1 MGLMN
6 SSLQEQKTAVVE
18 KLRKLSQGSLTVYGE
33 NQGAFKGTVCVIS
46 SNPTSCNDGNARF
59 KTVPMKALS
68 EKVTNRISCF

>member
-33 NQGAFKGTVCVIS
+33 NQEVFKGTVY
-46 SNPTSCNDGNARF
+46 A
-59 KTVPMKALS
+59 
-68 EKVTNRISCF
+68 